1 MARREHER
9 AADVDREEVAERLR
23 QAVAEGRLD
32 LDEYD
37 ERRAQ
42 VYRARTYG
50 ELDRLVDDLPK
61 PVPAPPPPQ
70 PHAVRR
76 WLVEQWRPWATVVM
90 ICVTIWSLTSIMSA
104 ELLYFWPLWVAVPWG
119 VVLICRTIFGLSS
132 GEPHQYA
139 ARRPERPPAT

>member
-37 ERRAQ
+37 ERLAQ

-76 WLVEQWRPWATVVM
+76 GLVEQWRPWATVVM